1 MKSRT
6 PERGTV
12 AKRPAARGAIADA
25 GGVTGRGTG
34 RAAARR
40 EPRPDAPRLGRDD
53 WLDAAH
59 DAVAAGGF
67 EAVRVLSLAD
77 ALGITRGSFYWH
89 FADHAELVAALI
101 ERWRERELEAD
112 RALAARVSD
121 DPVDDLLRL
130 LDAALARGGRDLE
143 AMRFE
148 LALRELGRQDPEVAR
163 MLVEVDGRRMAVLGA
178 KFERL
183 TGDAREARDLAALL
197 YVAVAGAH
205 QALARPAAGAA
216 LRGYLREVIAEQL
229 IRRRAGSR
237 PRRAGPPGVS

>member
-6 PERGTV
+6 PDRGIA
-12 AKRPAARGAIADA
+12 AKRPAARGTRGGTARADA
-25 GGVTGRGTG
+25 T
-34 RAAARR
+34 
-40 EPRPDAPRLGRDD
+40 RLGRDD
-53 WLDAAH
+53 WLDAAY
-59 DAVAAGGF
+59 DAVTTGGF
-67 EAVRVLSLAD
+67 DAVRVLSLAD

-101 ERWRERELEAD
+101 ARWRDRELEAD
-112 RALAARVSD
+112 RALEARASD
-121 DPVDDLLRL
+121 DPVEDLLRL
-130 LDAALARGGRDLE
+130 LDAALARGGRELE

-148 LALRELGRQDPEVAR
+148 LALRALGRRDPEVAR
-163 MLVEVDGRRMAVLGA
+163 LLVEVDERRMAVLSA

-205 QALARPAAGAA
+205 QALARPAAGAS

-229 IRRRAGSR
+229 IRRRAPPRSSR
-237 PRRAGPPGVS
+237 ARRLRVS